1 MCLAFFNVLT
11 FSFLFSNCL
20 LSMLPSL
27 FIMWGIGVLFFLTG
41 NAKKHPC
48 SYQPQEC
55 FNVSCVQ
62 KNLPVTILQVS

>member
-1 MCLAFFNVLT
+1 
-11 FSFLFSNCL
+11 
-20 LSMLPSL
+20 MLPSL
-27 FIMWGIGVLFFLTG
+27 FIMRGIGVLFFLTS